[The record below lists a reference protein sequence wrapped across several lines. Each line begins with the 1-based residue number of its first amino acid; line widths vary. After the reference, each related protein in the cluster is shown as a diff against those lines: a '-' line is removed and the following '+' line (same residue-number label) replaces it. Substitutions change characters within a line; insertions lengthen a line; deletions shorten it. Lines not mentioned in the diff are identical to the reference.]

1 MSFWSQDLG
10 TAGDIRDV
18 GDEQDERKRQG
29 ALALANMRALREEAK
44 NEGEPRYVVF
54 WFAGP
59 GGTEVAR
66 KVHEPIAKTQSGIV
80 RLFMSTLVGIE
91 TVEAGS
97 GEVAK
102 KASVKVDVGDA
113 CRDERTLDAVV
124 AWMYGADPDDEDD
137 PWTLGDAVKILR
149 VASYTEMHGLH
160 RLCSKYI
167 EDWTDDWSSVDG
179 SDEDVGYLV
188 ELWMMLSTL
197 VTDGCTE
204 VYESVRVA
212 LARALMHRAVD
223 DPVVVGFLGG
233 CSLENLA
240 LLTAGVVCVARSVDL
255 ALAWK
260 HTNETSGAGGTGER
274 SALDGSVLGHIPLRD
289 LPMGYRDRLR
299 DSGRLSAKDKR
310 LVRSFEFCDRVGVA
324 PPRPVKRSRPV
335 SKFQWTGYFRGKLG
349 VVDSGSLLFVR
360 RIGITGVTGG
370 CSELEHS
377 KGTHEAAVVD
387 GRVFLFCTAA
397 GRVFRETGYVYSK
410 VLDLWHPFGIVP
422 RFMSGGQFSTVVYGR
437 WIIFVRMTSAIG
449 PSCVAFNA
457 AKCTWSVMPELL
469 TVREWPC
476 VAVVGNSLY
485 VIGGRRAVDGGPTGP
500 TVDGGQTTVEPAPTE
515 RIRLDLFTGLVVVD
529 EREAQ
534 WERVG
539 PSLVQY
545 QSAAVVIGTSI
556 YVTGG
561 YYPDKARPGTRL
573 VSSALTRI
581 DTVSGAVEDM
591 GSMVCGRCGHS
602 SFVSSDGQ
610 IVVLGGA
617 IPRFRVHAGPA
628 ERFDFGSNKWFPFD
642 IEHEY

>member
-1 MSFWSQDLG
+1 MG
-10 TAGDIRDV
+10 TAGAIRDIGR
-18 GDEQDERKRQG
+18 GDEQDERDGQG
-29 ALALANMRALREEAK
+29 ALDRANMRALREEAK
-44 NEGEPRYVVF
+44 NEGQPRYVEF

-59 GGTEVAR
+59 GGTDVTR

-91 TVEAGS
+91 AGEAGGVGPIG

-149 VASYTEMHGLH
+149 VASYTEMHGLQ

-167 EDWTDDWSSVDG
+167 KDWTDDWSSVDG
-179 SDEDVGYLV
+179 SGEDVGYLV

-212 LARALMHRAVD
+212 LARALMQRAVD
-223 DPVVVGFLGG
+223 DPMVVSFLGG

-260 HTNETSGAGGTGER
+260 HTNETSGA
-274 SALDGSVLGHIPLRD
+274 LDGSVLGHIPIRD

-310 LVRSFEFCDRVGVA
+310 LVRSFEHCDRAGVA

-349 VVDSGSLLFVR
+349 VVDSGLSMR
-360 RIGITGVTGG
+360 RICEAGITGATGVYA
-370 CSELEHS
+370 ELEHS
-377 KGTHEAAVVD
+377 KGTTEAAVVD
-387 GRVFLFCTAA
+387 GRVFLFCTAG
-397 GRVFRETGYVYSK
+397 GRVFRETGYVYST

-449 PSCVAFNA
+449 PSCVAFNV

-485 VIGGRRAVDGGPTGP
+485 VIGGRRPVDGGP
-500 TVDGGQTTVEPAPTE
+500 TTVEPAPTE

-529 EREAQ
+529 ELEAQ

-545 QSAAVVIGTSI
+545 QSSAVVIGTSI

-581 DTVSGAVEDM
+581 DVESGAVEEM
-591 GSMVCGRCGHS
+591 SGMLCGRCGHS

-617 IPRFRVHAGPA
+617 IPQFRVRAGPA